1 MTNKEKIKEQ
11 HEQMIRKIWDHYGE
25 DDQTNKFIEE
35 LSELIIA
42 LTKNDIKA
50 ITEEM
55 GDVEVMIAQ
64 LKYGLD
70 IDTDPVID
78 YKLRRQMRRII
89 EED

>member
-1 MTNKEKIKEQ
+1 MTNKEKIEEQ
-11 HEQMIRKIWDHYGE
+11 HELMIRKIWDHYGE
-25 DDQTNKFIEE
+25 DAQTNKFIEE

-55 GDVEVMIAQ
+55 GDIEVMIAQ
-64 LKYGLD
+64 FKYGLD

-78 YKLRRQMRRII
+78 YKLRRQMRRIV